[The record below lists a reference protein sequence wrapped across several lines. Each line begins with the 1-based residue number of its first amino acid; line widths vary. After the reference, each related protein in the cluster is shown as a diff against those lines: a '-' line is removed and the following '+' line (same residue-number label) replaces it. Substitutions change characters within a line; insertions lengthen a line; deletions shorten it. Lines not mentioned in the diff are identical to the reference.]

1 MGIQLRTG
9 RTKEIGTPEARSVA
23 GLLDGGSGRG
33 RKDTGEVAKSTAHC
47 EAKMKV
53 SIILAYWEG

>member
-23 GLLDGGSGRG
+23 GLVDGGSGQG
-33 RKDTGEVAKSTAHC
+33 RKDTG
-47 EAKMKV
+47 KV
-53 SIILAYWEG
+53 R